1 MSGVDRI
8 ETVVFDWGGTLSI
21 WAEVE
26 VVDMWRLAATHIAEQ
41 TGAGCDELVAR
52 LVEVEGR
59 MWEEGTTRDFRSFT
73 LSEIMQT
80 ASRELGIDVAEAV
93 LEEAALHHL
102 DTWTPHVRH
111 DPEAVETL
119 AGLHERGIRIGLLS
133 NTHWPEAWHE
143 HFLERDGLAPFI
155 DVRVYSSEEEHMKP
169 HPRIFELALE
179 RLDSGPR
186 SAVMVGDRQLDD
198 VKGAQQVGMRGVW
211 KHTRLA
217 KQWPGVEPDFEVQ
230 RLPEL
235 LDLVDR
241 LR

>member
-1 MSGVDRI
+1 MSEGDRI
-8 ETVVFDWGGTLSI
+8 DAVIFDWGGTLSI

-26 VVDMWRLAATHIAEQ
+26 VVDMWRLAATHIAVQ
-41 TGAGCDELVAR
+41 AGVDPDELVAR
-52 LVEVEGR
+52 LAEVEAR
-59 MWEEGTTRDFRSFT
+59 MWEQGTRHDFRSFT
-73 LSEIMQT
+73 LSEILRT
-80 ASRELGIDVAEAV
+80 ASRELGIDVGEAI

-111 DPEAVETL
+111 DPEALETL
-119 AGLHERGIRIGLLS
+119 AGLRERGIRVGLLS

-143 HFLERDGLAPFI
+143 HFLERDGLAPLI

-179 RLDSGPR
+179 RLDAAPH
-186 SAVMVGDRQLDD
+186 ATVMVGDRQLDD
-198 VKGAQQVGMRGVW
+198 IKGAQQVGIRGVW

-217 KQWPGVEPDFEVQ
+217 KRWPDVEPDFEVR
-230 RLPEL
+230 RLPQL
-235 LDLVDR
+235 LELVDR